1 MSSSRIFMVM
11 GICLC
16 VVFAGRV
23 LAAPQTITDER
34 GFEKQITEADILF
47 QTGTQYMDAGD
58 YAKAAETFE
67 KVTKLDDSRLD
78 AFHSLSESYSKLGM
92 YDKAAA
98 AYVRACEAHPD
109 DLLLLSN
116 LGYYQVRAEEY
127 EEAKTTYNKIVE
139 AKPDDYEAHLRLGF
153 IYKGLGDKETALSY
167 YEKAIKLKPDD
178 ASTMG
183 SVARLYEEKGQK
195 DDAIRMYKKAIAA
208 STDVADANRYKSA
221 IGKMY
226 IKQEKFKES
235 ARIYEALVVA
245 EPTKYSHHF
254 NLGISYMKTKM
265 PGDAIPEFA
274 QAVELKPEFSDAYL
288 YLAMSYNDVGK
299 PSQAIETVQTG
310 LKVSEKRAGLYCAWG
325 KSLEKLTRFDE
336 AIDKFANAIDDRQWG
351 NYAKKQIQR
360 QEDLKKRAELIQ
372 QQG

>member
-1 MSSSRIFMVM
+1 MSSSRIFMVL

-67 KVTKLDDSRLD
+67 KVTMLDDSRLD

-153 IYKGLGDKETALSY
+153 IYKGIGDKETALSY

-208 STDVADANRYKSA
+208 STDVADANKYKSA

-235 ARIYEALVVA
+235 ARIYEALVIA

-265 PGDAIPEFA
+265 PAEAIPEFA